1 MLRPEFLNRFRSN
14 PDTARKAVGLS
25 ISLLVHFIVIMWLL
39 HTKITVR
46 VLTAPPRVRDVII
59 ASKDKLSIPGDL
71 DKHIQNP
78 PEEEA
83 LEPGRPRRKRRI
95 VRPHQPVPPFIS
107 GSPDGPGGP
116 ESAAEGSVAGSWAP
130 DFSIP
135 SLESRPGLDLSSR
148 YKPKEGGGLRINLSK
163 NKEAAIPATR
173 RPSESDERYADLLQY
188 LGPDMISGPA
198 TGSGRP
204 GAGPARPVQK
214 AVAAFNIRDYD
225 IRPWA
230 EEAINRI
237 QVNWNIPAL
246 ENIPPRSEVII
257 AVTIEKDGAMSSHE
271 ILKSSTLPVLDLAA
285 VDAVEKSSPFPVLP
299 GDFPASNL
307 QATLV
312 FSYHE

>member
-1 MLRPEFLNRFRSN
+1 
-14 PDTARKAVGLS
+14 
-25 ISLLVHFIVIMWLL
+25 MWLL

-46 VLTAPPRVRDVII
+46 VLTSPPRIRDVII
-59 ASKDKLSIPGDL
+59 APKDKLTIPGDL

-83 LEPGRPRRKRRI
+83 LEPGRPGRKPRI
-95 VRPHQPVPPFIS
+95 VKPHRPVPPVIS
-107 GSPDGPGGP
+107 GSPGAPDGPEASP
-116 ESAAEGSVAGSWAP
+116 EGSVSGSWAP

-148 YKPKEGGGLRINLSK
+148 YRSKEGGGLRINLSK
-163 NKEAAIPATR
+163 NKGTAIPSTR

-188 LGPDMISGPA
+188 LAPDMISGPA

-204 GAGPARPVQK
+204 GAGSARPVQK
-214 AVAAFNIRDYD
+214 AAATFNIQDYD

-230 EEAINRI
+230 EDAINRI

-246 ENIPPRSEVII
+246 ENIPPGSEVTI

-285 VDAVEKSSPFPVLP
+285 VEAVRRSSPFPVLP
-299 GDFPASNL
+299 EDFPASNL